1 MLDYDAVDPWPSGQ
15 WAVERVATL
24 REQASVLRTL
34 AGSFDIKTIRDQ
46 LLELA
51 ARCDGLAKSMKEN
64 PEAAEIKPAA

>member
-1 MLDYDAVDPWPSGQ
+1 LLDYDAVDPWPSGQ

-51 ARCDGLAKSMKEN
+51 AR
-64 PEAAEIKPAA
+64 